1 MAKTAQDKRDSR
13 GGQSLPAARVP
24 APAASN
30 ATTGAVP
37 PPSGSQSVAVP
48 AGSVVTSQMK
58 PLCTSDLVAQFNGTG
73 DPLLEYTPEGGFT
86 NDDSILKA
94 IDLVEDTPANNY
106 LSDAKMARLVDKG
119 TLKSVHFQRVKVFQL
134 VVNLINAAQAI
145 VGASTAITLVKENYE
160 RLMNSS
166 LDALFKLNGG
176 TMDLGN
182 NASRESRHQELK
194 HYKIVKVPK
203 FDVMLHY

>member
-1 MAKTAQDKRDSR
+1 MAKTAQDKRNA
-13 GGQSLPAARVP
+13 GGHRTPAPVP

-48 AGSVVTSQMK
+48 SRSVATSQMQVK
-58 PLCTSDLVAQFNGTG
+58 PPDSVAQYDGTG
-73 DPLLEYTPEGGFT
+73 DPLLLYTPESGFID
-86 NDDSILKA
+86 DDSILKA
-94 IDLVEDTPANNY
+94 IDLVEETPTNSY
-106 LSDAKMARLVDKG
+106 LSDVKMARIVKSS
-119 TLKSVHFQRVKVFQL
+119 TLKSIHFQRLRVFQL
-134 VVNLINAAQAI
+134 IVNLINSAQEIAGI
-145 VGASTAITLVKENYE
+145 SVAITEVKENYE

-194 HYKIVKVPK
+194 HCKIVKVPK